1 MKILTPL
8 SKSQEVEPLI
18 EAGADEIY
26 CGVLPPRWKKSYTNV
41 ASPNRREWSV
51 SNLQDYDELTR
62 VVELAHRHSVPVY
75 LTMNALYTQPQF
87 QLVEKQLELARQAR
101 VDALIV
107 ADLGLLFLLRKRW
120 SDIFEVHISTGGT
133 TFNSRAAKFY
143 QSLGAKRIVLPRSVT
158 LKEITAIRDN
168 TTGLDLEL
176 FILNRGCKNID
187 GFCTFHH
194 GVNEIIRKGSW
205 NIPKAWHVDY
215 YFLEV
220 MRRLP
225 LSLARRLA
233 RCGMFGSVGACFLNY
248 NVTLVPETGAVVESE
263 RKKNIE
269 RRLEEN
275 FDVLSGFDPC
285 GAGRYEDLAAAGISS
300 LKIIGRSNPL
310 SKKVSDVKFLDR
322 VRRVYNQGERGEG
335 LRRSVKE
342 LYRKH
347 YKVDCRNLCYYP

>member
-8 SKSQEVEPLI
+8 SKAREVEPLI

-107 ADLGLLFLLRKRW
+107 ADLGLLFLLQKQW

-158 LKEITAIRDN
+158 LKEIAAIRDN
-168 TTGLDLEL
+168 TAGLDLEL
-176 FILNRGCKNID
+176 FVLNRGCKNID

-205 NIPKAWHVDY
+205 NVPKAWHVDY

-248 NVTLVPETGAVVESE
+248 NVTLVPEAGAVVESE

-285 GAGRYEDLAAAGISS
+285 GAGRYEDLAEAGISS

-310 SKKVSDVKFLDR
+310 SKKISDVKLLDR

-342 LYRKH
+342 LYRKQ